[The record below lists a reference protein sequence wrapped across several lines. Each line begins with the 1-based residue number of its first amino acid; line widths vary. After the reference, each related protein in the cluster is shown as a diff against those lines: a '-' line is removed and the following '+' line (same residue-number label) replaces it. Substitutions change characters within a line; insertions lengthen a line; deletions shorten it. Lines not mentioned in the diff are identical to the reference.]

1 MKEKDLIELL
11 RSTIES
17 DAIVSRLFNLY
28 HIEYKYTLEKLNK
41 IIDYG
46 VQNNYFTIENVNDGS
61 IKYTEIDWKAD
72 NTYQEILM
80 INKDSNIKQLFSGKG
95 SVPDEFCQFIDNE
108 WTWYSIRSSDVVVY
122 INKATGNGAYYDFSG
137 NFIGGW
143 KLSAEQLQFHIK
155 NGVSLK

>member
-28 HIEYKYTLEKLNK
+28 HIKYKYTLEKLNK

-46 VQNNYFTIENVNDGS
+46 VQNNYFIIENVNDGS
-61 IKYTEIDWKAD
+61 INYTEIDWKAD
-72 NTYQEILM
+72 NTYQEVLM

-95 SVPDEFCQFIDNE
+95 SVPNEFCQFIDN
-108 WTWYSIRSSDVVVY
+108 
-122 INKATGNGAYYDFSG
+122 G
-137 NFIGGW
+137 
-143 KLSAEQLQFHIK
+143 
-155 NGVSLK
+155 